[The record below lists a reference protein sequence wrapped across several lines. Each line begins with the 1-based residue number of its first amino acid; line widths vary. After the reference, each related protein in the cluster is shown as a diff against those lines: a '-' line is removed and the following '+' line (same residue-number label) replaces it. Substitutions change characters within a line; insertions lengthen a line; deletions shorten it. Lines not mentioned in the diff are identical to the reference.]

1 MRSGTTSSGFKFK
14 IDEVDLN
21 DMEFIELMAEAEE
34 NPLKYPK
41 MVERMLGKEQK
52 QKLYDHVRTKKGR
65 VPPDAIDKEVEE
77 IFILAGEDAKN
88 SESSPA

>member
-21 DMEFIELMAEAEE
+21 DMEFIEIMAEAEE

-52 QKLYDHVRTKKGR
+52 KKLYDHVRTKGGR

>member
-1 MRSGTTSSGFKFK
+1 MRSGTTSSGFKFE
-14 IDEVDLN
+14 IDEQDLN
-21 DMEFIELMAEAEE
+21 DMEFIELMADAEE

-52 QKLYDHVRTKKGR
+52 KKLYDHVRTKEGR

>member
-52 QKLYDHVRTKKGR
+52 KKLYDHVRTKEGR
-65 VPPDAIDKEVEE
+65 VPPDAIDEEVEE

-88 SESSPA
+88 SASSPA

>member
-52 QKLYDHVRTKKGR
+52 KKLYDHVRTKEGR
-65 VPPDAIDKEVEE
+65 VPPDAID
-77 IFILAGEDAKN
+77 
-88 SESSPA
+88 

>member
-52 QKLYDHVRTKKGR
+52 QKLYDHVRTKEGR
-65 VPPDAIDKEVEE
+65 VPPDAIANVVEE

>member
-1 MRSGTTSSGFKFK
+1 MRSGTTSSGFKFE
-14 IDEVDLN
+14 IDEQDLN
-21 DMEFIELMAEAEE
+21 DMEFIELMADAEE

-41 MVERMLGKEQK
+41 MLERMLGKEQK
-52 QKLYDHVRTKKGR
+52 KKLYDHVRTKEGQ

>member
-21 DMEFIELMAEAEE
+21 DMEFIEIMAEAEE

-52 QKLYDHVRTKKGR
+52 KKLYDHVRTKEGS

>member
-21 DMEFIELMAEAEE
+21 DMEFIEIMAEAEE

-52 QKLYDHVRTKKGR
+52 KKLYDHVRTKEGR
-65 VPPDAIDKEVEE
+65 VPPDAIDEEVEE

>member
-14 IDEVDLN
+14 IDEVDLT
-21 DMEFIELMAEAEE
+21 DMEIIELMAEAEE

-52 QKLYDHVRTKKGR
+52 
-65 VPPDAIDKEVEE
+65 
-77 IFILAGEDAKN
+77 
-88 SESSPA
+88 

>member
-52 QKLYDHVRTKKGR
+52 QKLYDHVSTKVGR
-65 VPPDAIDKEVEE
+65 VPPDAIDKELEE

>member
-52 QKLYDHVRTKKGR
+52 KKLYDHVRPKEGR

>member
-52 QKLYDHVRTKKGR
+52 KKLYDHVRTKEGR
-65 VPPDAIDKEVEE
+65 VPPDAIDEEVEE

>member
-1 MRSGTTSSGFKFK
+1 MRSGITSSGFKFK

-52 QKLYDHVRTKKGR
+52 QKLYDHVRTKEGR
-65 VPPDAIDKEVEE
+65 VPPDAIAKEVEE

>member
-14 IDEVDLN
+14 IDEVALN
-21 DMEFIELMAEAEE
+21 DMEFIEIMAEAEE

-52 QKLYDHVRTKKGR
+52 QKLYDHVRTKEGR
-65 VPPDAIDKEVEE
+65 VPPDAIGKEVEE
-77 IFILAGEDAKN
+77 MFILAGEDAKN

>member
-52 QKLYDHVRTKKGR
+52 QKLS
-65 VPPDAIDKEVEE
+65 
-77 IFILAGEDAKN
+77 LQ
-88 SESSPA
+88 S

>member
-21 DMEFIELMAEAEE
+21 DMEFIEIMAEAEE

-52 QKLYDHVRTKKGR
+52 KKLYDHVRTKKGR

>member
-52 QKLYDHVRTKKGR
+52 QKLYDHVRTKGGR

-77 IFILAGEDAKN
+77 IFTLAGEDAKN

>member
-52 QKLYDHVRTKKGR
+52 QKLYDHVRTKEGR
-65 VPPDAIDKEVEE
+65 VPPDTIDKEVEE

>member
-21 DMEFIELMAEAEE
+21 DMEFIEIMAEAEE